1 MARTTKRIEMNEQVK
16 VRKMTI
22 EDIEPV
28 HAIERE
34 SFSSPWTKRAFE
46 QELTEN
52 KFAYYFIIELGENIV
67 GYCGLW
73 IVFDDA
79 QITNIAV
86 LPQYRGRNLGE
97 KLLSYVMDYAK
108 ELQAE
113 QMTLEVRVSNHIAQA
128 LYKKLGFE
136 AVGVRKNY
144 YSDNQEDALLMWV
157 KLQ

>member
-1 MARTTKRIEMNEQVK
+1 MNEQVK